1 MRSVYTAIGF
11 VVAIS
16 SSGFARADDAEDR
29 AMLARVLALVA
40 PIVHAAATSPDPRAA
55 QKEIDAMFAG
65 RNTEVNRIAADLFNA
80 MLSDFPPESRPAMR
94 SIGRD
99 LLILA
104 QREQARAKA
113 LPGTDTIEHAIRARK
128 ELHAMGLRY
137 WDEQQ
142 YEDAVRRGDAI
153 AVELFHAARGLRNL
167 PEAR

>member
-1 MRSVYTAIGF
+1 MRFLYVVVGF

-16 SSGFARADDAEDR
+16 STSVARADDAEDR
-29 AMLARVLALVA
+29 AMLARVLALLA
-40 PIVHAAATSPDPRAA
+40 PIVHVAATSPDPRAA
-55 QKEIDAMFAG
+55 QNEIDAMFAG
-65 RNTEVNRIAADLFNA
+65 RNAEVNRIASDLFNT

-104 QREQARAKA
+104 RREQARMKS
-113 LPGTDTIEHAIRARK
+113 LPPAEATERAILARK

-142 YEDAVRRGDAI
+142 YEDAVRRGDSI
-153 AVELFHAARGLRNL
+153 AVELFQAARGLRNL